1 MFQTDTIV
9 QKLQAMAIAEA
20 MEGNFDRAAI
30 MAMMLESYMVGAANI
45 SFDASGE
52 PVAEAVDYDMP
63 LVPSPMFPSVG
74 MPQRQI
80 GFKVN

>member
-9 QKLQAMAIAEA
+9 QQLQAMAIAEA
-20 MEGNFDRAAI
+20 MEGNLDRAAI
-30 MAMMLESYMVGAANI
+30 MAMMLEAYMAGMANI

-52 PVAEAVDYDMP
+52 PVAEAVDYD
-63 LVPSPMFPSVG
+63 VPVVLSPMFPSIG
-74 MPQRQI
+74 MEQRQI